1 MLNRE
6 VEQSKLILDSR
17 LEELSIDEKEKI
29 ERRYELFL
37 KKFERITSLDEKKLD
52 TVEYNKLMKDFEK
65 YRIKVKE
72 LFKYLCE

>member
-1 MLNRE
+1 MLNIE
-6 VEQSKLILDSR
+6 VEQSKLILDGR

-52 TVEYNKLMKDFEK
+52 TVDYNKLMKDFEK